1 VQAMQQ
7 EEDEAM
13 ARIERGRSTRSA
25 VLEPFGQQR
34 NAAASTGDG
43 AEWRFAA
50 SPAAVSSSAPAD
62 RKLGAHVDSAEP
74 PPRADGPMARTST
87 EDPALAVRS
96 ASPALAVRSACPA
109 GAGRC
114 DLPRRRGRCDL
125 PRRRWRCDLPRRHW
139 PVRSASPA
147 RAGAICLAGTGRCDL
162 PASPALAGVDRCV
175 ASRHRARTGG
185 AIDCDACLLRCTAR
199 LAARLHLT
207 TGRWNIHG

>member
-62 RKLGAHVDSAEP
+62 RKLGARVDSAEP
-74 PPRADGPMARTST
+74 PPQADGPMARTST

-96 ASPALAVRSACPA
+96 ACLA

-114 DLPRRRGRCDL
+114 DLPRRRGPVRTDAWQVDIAHRRCD
-125 PRRRWRCDLPRRHW
+125 CH
-139 PVRSASPA
+139 A
-147 RAGAICLAGTGRCDL
+147 RL
-162 PASPALAGVDRCV
+162 S
-175 ASRHRARTGG
+175 
-185 AIDCDACLLRCTAR
+185 RCTAR
-199 LAARLHLT
+199 LAARLHLM